1 MENEEIIIPEG
12 WTYFAHRT
20 NTSNWSENPFYE
32 KSIVLKKIM
41 SVVTEG
47 DIYTELRRRGRDHN
61 FGYSLGEG
69 EPFEIRNLICTIP
82 YISNMNDDNEMKNIM
97 YHEFYY
103 DKNNF
108 GGMGGQRNWEICV
121 KSMVLEW
128 QSIWQKVRL
137 LVWQQFIPLLR
148 FRMSWQSS
156 SILLIFLG
164 GMIWLSVLTIRCL
177 LTDL

>member
-1 MENEEIIIPEG
+1 MKNEEIIIPEG

-47 DIYTELRRRGRDHN
+47 DIYTELRRRGRDHI

-69 EPFEIRNLICTIP
+69 EPFEIRSLICTIP
-82 YISNMNDDNEMKNIM
+82 YISNMNDDNEMKKIM

-108 GGMGGQRNWEICV
+108 GGMGGQRHHSIPKGEELIILGFGEYDEIYE
-121 KSMVLEW
+121 KPKNIIWTIPKRFLEFY
-128 QSIWQKVRL
+128 KKE
-137 LVWQQFIPLLR
+137 
-148 FRMSWQSS
+148 
-156 SILLIFLG
+156 ILKNNYRVVSLKENFYVPQG
-164 GMIWLSVLTIRCL
+164 KK
-177 LTDL
+177 